1 MPIAQHGSRQ
11 PARAIRLI
19 RPKPVPSN
27 LLVGSLEEILPV
39 RKCDDTVSEV
49 GTSELCDRFDMN
61 PTDLTKLTDL
71 IIVDLSGDRLL
82 LAADYT
88 TSPLQ
93 CAMCSAVVTY
103 LRCLCL
109 LPDFLTGGPSLPL
122 SECSRAVD

>member
-1 MPIAQHGSRQ
+1 
-11 PARAIRLI
+11 
-19 RPKPVPSN
+19 
-27 LLVGSLEEILPV
+27 V